1 MEIII
6 LILGLFVALNYAIL
20 SYGLSVVDNSGQ
32 FSQVDHGVWLIIVFS
47 TIPTIIKFAMVYL
60 RAPKDW
66 FVRIVSSDR
75 PSESKNGKKTIS
87 P

>member
-20 SYGLSVVDNSGQ
+20 SYGLGVVDNSDH

-47 TIPTIIKFAMVYL
+47 AIPMVIKFARVYL
-60 RAPKDW
+60 RAFRDW
-66 FVRIVSSDR
+66 LVRIVRSDR